1 MCGTR
6 SFFLEKW
13 IDHYGALVGREN
25 LFVVIDGDDW
35 EPEVDLTGIETEVL
49 LDAPRR
55 RIRND
60 RFMAKEMSARANRL
74 RKRYAHVIRGDVD
87 EYVVV
92 DPASGLDWPEA
103 LEELTEEG
111 YIFALGR
118 GRGAA
123 RIGNAAA
130 RPRAPILGQ
139 RRHGFVADRYTKP
152 FVISRWNNWSGGA
165 HRLLNRPVV
174 MSRHFTLFHMALA
187 DKGVAEERLA
197 ARGGLTQHRSFV
209 GHQTDRLDAIAQ
221 TGAARWTSPRPAAIA
236 HRDFPVE
243 PDGSIA
249 KRPARLVPPG
259 GGGTGAPGR
268 NPRAVLR
275 AGVTEG
281 PCTRPIS
288 RSSPSRE
295 SRCPCSAGSSTGTWV
310 RARRG
315 LSSSST
321 TPTIPA
327 IGALK
332 GEPRLDARPCTRR
345 SGPSWAWTRRRG
357 SPGASERR

>member
-1 MCGTR
+1 MDKEFACALTHVRHEG
-6 SFFLEKW
+6 FFLEKW

-25 LFVVIDGDDW
+25 LYVVIDGDDW

-60 RFMAKEMSARANRL
+60 RFMAKEMSARANQL
-74 RKRYAHVIRGDVD
+74 RKRYDHVIRGDVD

-92 DPASGLDWPEA
+92 DPASGLDWPAA
-103 LEELTEEG
+103 LQELTEEG
-111 YIFALGR
+111 YIFALGVDVVQHAGETEPVDR
-118 GRGAA
+118 A
-123 RIGNAAA
+123 
-130 RPRAPILGQ
+130 APILGQ

-209 GHQTDRLDAIAQ
+209 DHQTDRLDAIAQ
-221 TGAARWTSPRPAAIA
+221 TGPGPLDFAEAAAIA

-243 PDGSIA
+243 PDGSVA
-249 KRPARLVPPG
+249 KRPRASSHPAAVEQGLPVEIPERFFGLV
-259 GGGTGAPGR
+259 
-268 NPRAVLR
+268 
-275 AGVTEG
+275 
-281 PCTRPIS
+281 
-288 RSSPSRE
+288 
-295 SRCPCSAGSSTGTWV
+295 
-310 RARRG
+310 
-315 LSSSST
+315 
-321 TPTIPA
+321 
-327 IGALK
+327 
-332 GEPRLDARPCTRR
+332 
-345 SGPSWAWTRRRG
+345 
-357 SPGASERR
+357 

>member
-1 MCGTR
+1 MVKEFACALTHVR
-6 SFFLEKW
+6 HEEFFLEKW

-25 LFVVIDGDDW
+25 LFVVIDGEDW

-87 EYVVV
+87 EYVVL

-111 YIFALGR
+111 YIFALGVDVVQHGSETQVLDR
-118 GRGAA
+118 G
-123 RIGNAAA
+123 
-130 RPRAPILGQ
+130 APILGQ
-139 RRHGFVADRYTKP
+139 RRHGFIADRYTKP
-152 FVISRWNNWSGGA
+152 FVISRWNNWAGGA

-187 DKGVAEERLA
+187 DRGVAEDRLA
-197 ARGGLTQHRSFV
+197 ARGGLDQHRSFV
-209 GHQTDRLDAIAQ
+209 GHQTDRLNAIAQ
-221 TGAARWTSPRPAAIA
+221 SGVAPLDFAEASAIA

-249 KRPARLVPPG
+249 RR
-259 GGGTGAPGR
+259 
-268 NPRAVLR
+268 PRA
-275 AGVTEG
+275 
-281 PCTRPIS
+281 
-288 RSSPSRE
+288 SSHPAAQE
-295 SRCPCSAGSSTGTWV
+295 Q
-310 RARRG
+310 G
-315 LSSSST
+315 L
-321 TPTIPA
+321 PVEIP
-327 IGALK
+327 
-332 GEPRLDARPCTRR
+332 
-345 SGPSWAWTRRRG
+345 
-357 SPGASERR
+357 ERFFGLV